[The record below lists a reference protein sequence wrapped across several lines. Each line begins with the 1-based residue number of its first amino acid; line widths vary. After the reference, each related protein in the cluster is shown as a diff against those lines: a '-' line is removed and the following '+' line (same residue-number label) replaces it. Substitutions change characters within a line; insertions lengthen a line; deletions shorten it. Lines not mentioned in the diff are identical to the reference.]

1 MLPQKTDSVQR
12 NGEFRSSLNIM
23 PPAQYVQI
31 KYPVVS
37 LCKSYLKQLLT
48 KKKKEDVRV
57 PACGYSRWM
66 NKAASAIKIDKRQ
79 IARTCG

>member
-23 PPAQYVQI
+23 LPTHYVQM
-31 KYPVVS
+31 KYLVVS
-37 LCKSYLKQLLT
+37 VCKNYLKQLFT
-48 KKKKEDVRV
+48 KKEKEDVRV

-66 NKAASAIKIDKRQ
+66 NEAAAAIDSGK
-79 IARTCG
+79 